1 MSASEQ
7 WKHTVCFG
15 TIVPML
21 TLTYEFKL
29 KPTKQQAEEMQ
40 HILDVCRS
48 VWNYA
53 LRERKDWSAS
63 RKCPVNAC
71 SIRGE
76 YIMAAEASYPNFAAQ
91 CKALTQAKKGSPW
104 LQSVNA
110 QVLQQTLRTLDRA
123 HSDMQKRGKGYP
135 RFKRSNRMRS
145 FVFPQL
151 GKNPL
156 ADEFVKLPSLGALKI
171 HQSRPYPDGFAVKQ
185 ARVVK
190 RASGFYLMLTFQS
203 DVSVPEVPIV
213 GHFVGADVGLE
224 YFFSTSEGLQLER
237 PKFFIDMQRKLR
249 LLQRRLKGKQLGSA
263 NWKKQQ
269 KKIARLHER
278 IANTRKDF
286 HYKAAHKLCDGA
298 DVVAVEKLNLVGLS
312 RGFLGKHMLD
322 AGHGQFLNG
331 ILPWVCFKRGV
342 GLMYEPAAG
351 TSQECPECG
360 QMAKK
365 SLGERWHTCECG
377 SSMPRDIASAIVIK
391 NRAVGRTVLEN
402 ACRDGL
408 AGAAA
413 LAAA

>member
-1 MSASEQ
+1 MIY
-7 WKHTVCFG
+7 FG

-21 TLTYEFKL
+21 TLTYEYKL
-29 KPTKQQAEEMQ
+29 NPTKQQAEEMQ

-63 RKCPVNAC
+63 RKCSVNAC
-71 SIRGE
+71 RVRSE
-76 YIMAAEASYPNFAAQ
+76 YIMATDAPYPNFAAQ
-91 CKALTQAKKGSPW
+91 CKALTQAKKSSDW
-104 LQSVNA
+104 LKSVNA
-110 QVLQQTLRTLDRA
+110 QVLQQILKTLDKA
-123 HSDMQKRGKGYP
+123 HADMKKHGKGYP
-135 RFKRSNRMRS
+135 RFKRPNRMRS

-156 ADEFVKLPSLGALKI
+156 SAGVVKLPSIGVVKI
-171 HQSRPYPDGFAVKQ
+171 RQSRPYPDGFEVKQ

-203 DVSVPEVPIV
+203 DVSVPSASLV

-224 YFFSTSEGLQLER
+224 YFLSTSDGLQITR
-237 PKFFIDMQRKLR
+237 PKFFVDMQRKLK
-249 LLQRRLKGKQLGSA
+249 LLQRRLKRKQLGSA

-278 IANTRKDF
+278 IANSRKDF

-298 DVVAVEKLNLVGLS
+298 DVVAIEKLNLVGLS

-342 GLMYEPAAG
+342 RLMYEPAAG

-360 QMAKK
+360 RIAKK
-365 SLGERWHTCECG
+365 DISVRRHRCECG
-377 SSMPRDIASAIVIK
+377 CSMPRDIASAIVIK
-391 NRAVGRTVLEN
+391 NRAVEARV
-402 ACRDGL
+402 
-408 AGAAA
+408 A
-413 LAAA
+413 LRR

>member
-1 MSASEQ
+1 MI
-7 WKHTVCFG
+7 TV
-15 TIVPML
+15 
-21 TLTYEFKL
+21 TYEFKL
-29 KPTKQQAEEMQ
+29 KPTKQQSEEMQ

-71 SIRGE
+71 SLRQE
-76 YIMAAEASYPNFAAQ
+76 YIMTADAPYPNYFHQA
-91 CKALTQAKKGSPW
+91 KSLTQAKKSSDW
-104 LQSVNA
+104 LKSVNA
-110 QVLQQTLRTLDRA
+110 QVLQQTLKTLEKA
-123 HSDMQKRGKGYP
+123 HADMKKKGLGYP
-135 RFKRSNRMRS
+135 RFKRHNRMRS

-156 ADEFVKLPSLGALKI
+156 AEGSVKLPSIGTVKI
-171 HQSRPYPDGFAVKQ
+171 HQSRPYPEGFDVKQ

-203 DVSVPEVPIV
+203 DVSVPEVPLV

-224 YFFSTSEGLQLER
+224 YFLSSSEGLQIER
-237 PKFFIDMQRKLR
+237 PKFFVSMQRKLK

-269 KKIARLHER
+269 KNIARLHER

-322 AGHGQFLNG
+322 AGHGQFLNQ

-351 TSQECPECG
+351 TSQECPSCG
-360 QMAKK
+360 RIAKK
-365 SLGERWHTCECG
+365 DISVRWHSCECG
-377 SSMPRDIASAIVIK
+377 CSMPRDIASGIVIK
-391 NRAVGRTVLEN
+391 NRAAGRAVLEN

-408 AGAAA
+408 TGATASAA
-413 LAAA
+413 V

>member
-1 MSASEQ
+1 M
-7 WKHTVCFG
+7 
-15 TIVPML
+15 I

-29 KPTKQQAEEMQ
+29 KPTKQQSEEMQ

-71 SIRGE
+71 SIRSE
-76 YIMAAEASYPNFAAQ
+76 YIMAADMPYPNFAAQ
-91 CKALTQAKKGSPW
+91 CKALTQAKKSSPW
-104 LQSVNA
+104 LKSVNA
-110 QVLQQTLRTLDRA
+110 QVLQQTLKTLDRA
-123 HSDMQKRGKGYP
+123 HADMKKQGKGYP
-135 RFKRSNRMRS
+135 RFKKPNRMRS

-156 ADEFVKLPSLGALKI
+156 ASGVVKLPSIGAVKI
-171 HQSRPYPDGFAVKQ
+171 RQSRPYPGGFTVKQ

-203 DVSVPEVPIV
+203 DVSVPDVPLV

-224 YFFSTSEGLQLER
+224 YFLSTSDGLQIER
-237 PKFFIDMQRKLR
+237 SKFFVDMQRKLK

-278 IANTRKDF
+278 ITNTRKDF

-298 DVVAVEKLNLVGLS
+298 DVVAVEKLNLIGLS

-322 AGHGQFLNG
+322 AGHGQFLNQ

-342 GLMYEPAAG
+342 GFMYEPAAG

-360 QMAKK
+360 QIAKK
-365 SLGERWHTCECG
+365 DISVRWHSCECG
-377 SSMPRDIASAIVIK
+377 CSMPRDIASAIVIK
-391 NRAVGRTVLEN
+391 NRAVGCTVLEN

-408 AGAAA
+408 TGAVASAAA
-413 LAAA
+413 

>member
-1 MSASEQ
+1 MI
-7 WKHTVCFG
+7 TV
-15 TIVPML
+15 
-21 TLTYEFKL
+21 TYEFKL
-29 KPTKQQAEEMQ
+29 KPTKQQSEEMQ

-63 RKCPVNAC
+63 RKCPINAC
-71 SIRGE
+71 SIRSE
-76 YIMAAEASYPNFAAQ
+76 YIMTADAPYPNYFHQA
-91 CKALTQAKKGSPW
+91 KALTQAKKSSDW
-104 LQSVNA
+104 LKSVNA
-110 QVLQQTLRTLDRA
+110 QVLQQTLKTLDRA
-123 HSDMQKRGKGYP
+123 HADMKKKGCGFP
-135 RFKRSNRMRS
+135 RFKRPNRMRS

-151 GKNPL
+151 GKSPL
-156 ADEFVKLPSLGALKI
+156 AEGVVKLPSLGAVKI
-171 HQSRPYPDGFAVKQ
+171 RQSRPYPESFDVKQ

-190 RASGFYLMLTFQS
+190 RASGFYLMLTFQA
-203 DVSVPEVPIV
+203 DVSVPEVPLV

-237 PKFFIDMQRKLR
+237 PKFFVDMQRKLR

-269 KKIARLHER
+269 KKISRLHER

-286 HYKAAHKLCDGA
+286 QYKAAHKLCDGA

-351 TSQECPECG
+351 TSQECPDCG
-360 QMAKK
+360 RIAKK
-365 SLGERWHTCECG
+365 SLGERWHNCECG
-377 SSMPRDIASAIVIK
+377 CSMSRDIASAIVIK
-391 NRAVGRTVLEN
+391 NRAVGRTVYEN

-408 AGAAA
+408 TGATASAA
-413 LAAA
+413 V